1 MKSKYNIDP
10 DIRHYGCMVDLLGK
24 AGRLE
29 EAEELIR
36 SMPMKADVV
45 IWGMLLSACKTHRN
59 ITIGERAAEN
69 LAKLDP
75 SHGPSRILLSNLYA
89 DVGRWEDA
97 FLVRRVMQSHR
108 MHRLPGYSGVV

>member
-1 MKSKYNIDP
+1 
-10 DIRHYGCMVDLLGK
+10 
-24 AGRLE
+24 
-29 EAEELIR
+29 
-36 SMPMKADVV
+36 MKADVV

>member
-1 MKSKYNIDP
+1 MKSKHNIDP

-75 SHGPSRILLSNLYA
+75 SNGQVESFYQLICRCGEVGGRFFGEESYA
-89 DVGRWEDA
+89 K
-97 FLVRRVMQSHR
+97 
-108 MHRLPGYSGVV
+108 P